1 MEAKFFM
8 RQRLEKI
15 KFISAEACC
24 DRAHVITPEEVLI
37 VLSRMPEETWRRV
50 RAVHFTDRSR
60 GARVLG
66 YVQASRREISLC
78 ALPPR
83 VSLTRFLVRGQ
94 TPETFGAK
102 RAMQW
107 PHLAVRRFMLYD
119 VLLHEL
125 GHMQIVDEKAKSV
138 RRRFAYEKYAQ
149 MFADQWRKTL
159 WREHYDHP
167 DSVHNAPSPEE
178 LALLK
183 V

>member
-1 MEAKFFM
+1 M
-8 RQRLEKI
+8 RQRLENI
-15 KFISAEACC
+15 RFISTEAYC
-24 DRAHVITPEEVLI
+24 DRAHVVTSEEVLM
-37 VLSRMPEETWRRV
+37 VLCRMPEETWQRLRE
-50 RAVHFTDRSR
+50 VHFTDRSR
-60 GARVLG
+60 GVRRLG

-83 VSLTRFLVRGQ
+83 VSLTRFLVKGQ
-94 TPETFGAK
+94 SPATFGA
-102 RAMQW
+102 RRGMQW

-125 GHMQIVDEKAKSV
+125 GHMQIVDEKATSV
-138 RRRFAYEKYAQ
+138 RRRFADEKYAQ

-167 DSVHNAPSPEE
+167 DPVHNAPSPDEAAMI
-178 LALLK
+178 LQ